1 MAGDENKAVREAVAG
16 FLEGLRQ
23 AGPGDWRDYAIPIAG
38 RPAIP
43 QFQSMRT
50 GDEDAVRGWKVLRVP
65 KVKGLAADERAV
77 DVRLMASGTS
87 TMRIAWIEGSLC
99 VKRVPTIDGEKV
111 VDGWKVQPGTWM
123 PLPAERRWEKG

>member
-23 AGPGDWRDYAIPIAG
+23 GGPGNWRDFATDCIG

-43 QFQSMRT
+43 QFQRLIE
-50 GDEDAVRGWKVLRVP
+50 GDEDAQRGWKVVRVP
-65 KVKGLAADERAV
+65 RVKGLADDVRAV

-99 VKRVPTIDGEKV
+99 VKDEG
-111 VDGWKVQPGTWM
+111 GWKVQPGTWM
-123 PLPAERRWEKG
+123 PIPAERRWGKG